1 MTQSKRWL
9 QILHLFNLRALHI
22 HFAHVLKRIP
32 CPQSTING
40 WSSMVLTPNMYA
52 LISAKPFTNEM
63 ELKMLVPDFPPI
75 FKSDGTTIIPYTRE
89 QTLKVRAKIA
99 PKKNYY
105 NTACNIY
112 QAV

>member
-1 MTQSKRWL
+1 MTQSKHWL
-9 QILHLFNLRALHI
+9 QILHLFNLRALRI
-22 HFAHVLKRIP
+22 HFARALKKIP

-40 WSSMVLTPNMYA
+40 WSSVVLMPNMYA
-52 LISAKPFTNEM
+52 LISAKLFTNEM

-75 FKSDGTTIIPYTRE
+75 FKCDDKTIIPYTCE
-89 QTLKVRAKIA
+89 QTLKVMAKFA